1 MLQRTFLHLP
11 GIGEHHERR
20 LWRAGLQCWQDAIAA
35 GRQSRLTGWRANQL
49 IRGAEES
56 LFHFESGHWSW
67 FEESL
72 PASEKWRAFGELGR
86 RALYVDIETT
96 GLGHDSPITV
106 LGVYDGR
113 TARAFVA
120 GQNLDEARD
129 VLEAYPLLVTFNG
142 AQFDLPVIRS
152 QFRGLGTNHV
162 HLDLRFP
169 LKRLGWGGGLKKIEQ
184 AFGIE
189 RSERTRGLDGWDAV
203 RLWDA
208 YQRGRGDALDLLV
221 EYNLE
226 DVKNLEPLA
235 QWVYEQHCGRLK
247 PDMEA
252 ATTVP

>member
-1 MLQRTFLHLP
+1 VAQLS
-11 GIGEHHERR
+11 GEIVDEEWYRRR
-20 LWRAGLQCWQDAIAA
+20 LELAIQ
-35 GRQSRLTGWRANQL
+35 RCRSR
-49 IRGAEES
+49 
-56 LFHFESGHWSW
+56 WS
-67 FEESL
+67 
-72 PASEKWRAFGELGR
+72 ELEQR
-86 RALYVDIETT
+86 VFQMAY
-96 GLGHDSPITV
+96 
-106 LGVYDGR
+106 
-113 TARAFVA
+113 
-120 GQNLDEARD
+120 
-129 VLEAYPLLVTFNG
+129 LEGIADQEI
-142 AQFDLPVIRS
+142 AD
-152 QFRGLGTNHV
+152 
-162 HLDLRFP
+162 
-169 LKRLGWGGGLKKIEQ
+169 RLGIEMGYEYVLKSRARKKIEQ